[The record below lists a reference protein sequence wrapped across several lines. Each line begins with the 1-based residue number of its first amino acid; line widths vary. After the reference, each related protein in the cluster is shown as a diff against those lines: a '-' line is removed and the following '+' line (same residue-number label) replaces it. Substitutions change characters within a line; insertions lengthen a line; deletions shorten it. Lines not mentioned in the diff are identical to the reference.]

1 MENVSKLSLIKD
13 YLLRMRP
20 AISNTGEALSSFASH
35 LREKYSL
42 DAILEREKD
51 EKKKEA
57 KGATEHSVFQA
68 TFELSFSL

>member
-20 AISNTGEALSSFASH
+20 AITGEALSSFAAH

-42 DAILEREKD
+42 DAIMEREKD
-51 EKKKEA
+51 EDKKEPT
-57 KGATEHSVFQA
+57 GATEHSVFHA
-68 TFELSFSL
+68 SFELNLSL